1 MNREALSLKGYF
13 HAELPRIEESLQQ
26 EIQALSPV
34 VYPVA
39 THILNAGGK
48 RLRPM
53 LCILT
58 ARALGYG
65 HDSIYSLACALEMVH
80 SASLLHDDILD
91 NAVRRRGEQAAHLL
105 FGVTETVLAGDALL
119 ALANKVVTGYGI
131 VPLVACISEA
141 IHQTAA
147 GEVLEIERMRQPSL
161 RQEEDLEI
169 IIGKTGTLIQTC
181 CESGAILAG
190 CGEERQEAAKRFG
203 LNLGIAFQMVDDA
216 LDYSSP
222 EQRSG
227 KPHGGDL
234 REGKLTLPLIF
245 FLQSL
250 DAGSREEY
258 LAKVKERTLTDGEHE
273 WIVDQIE
280 RLRLGERTRREARTY
295 LDRAREAL
303 DQFPPTPEKDL
314 LGQLLEYI
322 QIRKI

>member
-1 MNREALSLKGYF
+1 MRSLMSYF
-13 HAELPRIEESLQQ
+13 RAELPRIEESLQH
-26 EIQALSPV
+26 EVQALSPV

-39 THILNAGGK
+39 AHILNAGGK

-58 ARALGYG
+58 ARALGYDQG
-65 HDSIYSLACALEMVH
+65 AIYSLASALEMVH

-91 NAVRRRGEQAAHLL
+91 NAVRRRGKTAAHLL

-119 ALANKVVTGYGI
+119 ALANKVVTGYGV
-131 VPLVACISEA
+131 VPLVSCISEA

-147 GEVLEIERMRQPSL
+147 GEVLEIERMRQPNL
-161 RQEEDLEI
+161 RLEEYLEI
-169 IIGKTGTLIQTC
+169 IVGKTGTLIQTC

-190 CGEERQEAAKRFG
+190 VDGEQQEAAKRFG
-203 LNLGIAFQMVDDA
+203 LNLGVAFQMVDDA

-222 EQRSG
+222 EQKSG

-250 DAGSREEY
+250 DPESRREY
-258 LAKVKERTLTDGEHE
+258 LAKVKERSLTSEEHE

-280 RLRLGERTRREARTY
+280 HLRLGEKTRREARGY
-295 LDRAREAL
+295 LDRASDAL
-303 DQFPPTPEKDL
+303 NRFPPSPEKDL
-314 LGQLLEYI
+314 LGQLLQYI
-322 QIRKI
+322 QVRKI